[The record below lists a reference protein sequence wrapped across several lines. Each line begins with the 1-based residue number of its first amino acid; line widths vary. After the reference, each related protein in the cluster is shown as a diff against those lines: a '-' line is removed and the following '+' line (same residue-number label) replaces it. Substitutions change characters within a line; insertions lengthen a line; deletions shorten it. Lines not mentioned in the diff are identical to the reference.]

1 LTYGVDATRRA
12 LILGL
17 GFMDPV
23 TMWDLL
29 MLIVE
34 TVILTPLGLIIY
46 ARLEKEAR
54 RTGALG
60 TY

>member
-29 MLIVE
+29 MQIVE

-46 ARLEKEAR
+46 ARLEKKAR

>member
-1 LTYGVDATRRA
+1 LTTPAIEARSLTKVFEKPRKPEKGV
-12 LILGL
+12 
-17 GFMDPV
+17 
-23 TMWDLL
+23 
-29 MLIVE
+29 VE

-46 ARLEKEAR
+46 SRLEKEAR